1 MRFIINTKLKTP
13 LPCRERLGKGMLSD
27 KILDFLLNL
36 QFSIQL
42 PADVEVMNP
51 FTDEETKRV
60 AMQFYQKYYHDN
72 NPRSCIIGINPG
84 RFGGGVTG
92 VPFTDPIRLKSECN
106 IESNWPLRQELS
118 SLFVYDMINAFG
130 GAERF
135 YARFYITSF
144 SPLGFT
150 KRGKN
155 LNYYDDRQLVES
167 IKPFAV
173 NCFRKQLGW
182 GLNTTVAFCL
192 GEGDNFKYLSKL
204 NIEHHLF
211 NKIVPLPHPRFIM
224 QYRLKRKE
232 EYISRYLKEFLIVD

>member
-1 MRFIINTKLKTP
+1 
-13 LPCRERLGKGMLSD
+13 MLSD
-27 KILDFLLNL
+27 KILEFLLNL
-36 QFSIQL
+36 QFSIPL

-135 YARFYITSF
+135 YAPVLY
-144 SPLGFT
+144 
-150 KRGKN
+150 
-155 LNYYDDRQLVES
+155 
-167 IKPFAV
+167 
-173 NCFRKQLGW
+173 
-182 GLNTTVAFCL
+182 
-192 GEGDNFKYLSKL
+192 NF
-204 NIEHHLF
+204 I
-211 NKIVPLPHPRFIM
+211 
-224 QYRLKRKE
+224 
-232 EYISRYLKEFLIVD
+232 